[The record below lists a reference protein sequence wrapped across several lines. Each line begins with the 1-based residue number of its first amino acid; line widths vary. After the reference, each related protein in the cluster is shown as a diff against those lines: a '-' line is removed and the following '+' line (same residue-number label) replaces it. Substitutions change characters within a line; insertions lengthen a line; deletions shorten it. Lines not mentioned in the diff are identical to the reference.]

1 MVYLTLLLVAALFVF
16 AYHYERNGNPI
27 AWGQLFSRVFWSAA
41 FAVGYVALAVPDVS
55 WLTAGWFFIGSFIAI
70 LVPHAWAQNMGS
82 WPTPQKRWPGFFL
95 PTLTQ
100 MQWVDMGPALRTLY
114 DFAGMFSVGLVRGL
128 IVFAPLL
135 FLGAGFISVLA
146 AVFVTA
152 ISQPLSYLIGYQ
164 IPFNMW
170 NNKPKS
176 SEWGEFLV
184 GLGWLAALSTY
195 LWV

>member
-27 AWGQLFSRVFWSAA
+27 AWGQLFSRVFWAA
-41 FAVGYVALAVPDVS
+41 SFAFGYIALATPDIS
-55 WLTAGWFFIGSFIAI
+55 WFSVGWLFIGSFIAI
-70 LVPHAWAQNMGS
+70 LVPHAWVQNMGS

-146 AVFVTA
+146 AVL
-152 ISQPLSYLIGYQ
+152 SQLFRS
-164 IPFNMW
+164 PFR
-170 NNKPKS
+170 
-176 SEWGEFLV
+176 
-184 GLGWLAALSTY
+184 T
-195 LWV
+195 